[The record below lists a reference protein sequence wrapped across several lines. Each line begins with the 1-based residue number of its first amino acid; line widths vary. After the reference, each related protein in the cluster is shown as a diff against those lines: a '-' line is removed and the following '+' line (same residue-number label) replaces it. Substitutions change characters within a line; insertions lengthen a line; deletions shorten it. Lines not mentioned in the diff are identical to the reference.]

1 MIRKICFLVVCT
13 CCALMSCTSVSEQS
27 GWHREKGT
35 NVVDVPERPAGQEQ
49 AIELPAPPPAAQ
61 PLTERDAEVLTLIAG
76 GLINKQVADRLGIGL
91 TTVISH
97 RRNIMEKLGIR
108 TAAGLVVYALAAG
121 YVDPDGM

>member
-1 MIRKICFLVVCT
+1 MPSRAIRLHLPLHH
-13 CCALMSCTSVSEQS
+13 AAEYLQ
-27 GWHREKGT
+27 
-35 NVVDVPERPAGQEQ
+35 PA
-49 AIELPAPPPAAQ
+49 APVIDGIPVQHVQPQAAQ
-61 PLTERDAEVLTLIAG
+61 PLTEREAEVLTLIAG

-108 TAAGLVVYALAAG
+108 TAAGLVLYALAAG